1 MGRAPCCD
9 KMGVKK
15 GPWTLDEDQIL
26 VSYINKHGHG
36 NWRALPKQAGL
47 LRCGKSCRLRWT
59 NYLRPDIK
67 RGNFSPEEE
76 DHIIKLHQLIGNKWS
91 TIASYLPG
99 RTDNEI
105 KNVWNTHLKKR
116 LARMK
121 AESVAVD
128 AQPAPSSSLDSSTA
142 EMAYHG
148 SSPVSPQIL
157 CSSDA
162 SAPSEWEIFDPVN
175 VLPELSDDI
184 ISSSYNMC
192 TSTKDYQSTSTD
204 STLDVLHSDC
214 IDSLELETD
223 QSLSINTLD
232 ELEYQP
238 LSRDLQVFIGNDQN
252 NFEDP
257 AGVSAISHDDKAEM
271 VSSSS
276 QGMRPDC
283 DGEIILSDESLNS
296 SLNLRLDS
304 PMQQFYG
311 SEVDWFLDHPDNMSS
326 TMDSNHLPT
335 NINQFWSS
343 DLQVGEGMDYWLN
356 ILKQVEPLPLF
367 QLTPPCQASSQIFTA
382 IEH

>member
-1 MGRAPCCD
+1 
-9 KMGVKK
+9 
-15 GPWTLDEDQIL
+15 
-26 VSYINKHGHG
+26 
-36 NWRALPKQAGL
+36 
-47 LRCGKSCRLRWT
+47 
-59 NYLRPDIK
+59 
-67 RGNFSPEEE
+67 
-76 DHIIKLHQLIGNKWS
+76 
-91 TIASYLPG
+91 
-99 RTDNEI
+99 
-105 KNVWNTHLKKR
+105 
-116 LARMK
+116 
-121 AESVAVD
+121 
-128 AQPAPSSSLDSSTA
+128 
-142 EMAYHG
+142 
-148 SSPVSPQIL
+148 
-157 CSSDA
+157 
-162 SAPSEWEIFDPVN
+162 
-175 VLPELSDDI
+175 
-184 ISSSYNMC
+184 MC

-223 QSLSINTLD
+223 HSLSINTLD
-232 ELEYQP
+232 ELECQP